1 MKRFWNG
8 MMEWK
13 NYAAMMFTGCI
24 CVYTVIALA
33 MGKESME
40 LVMVGQLLVVSLLGT
55 LIQGAAFEENWLI
68 RNMAYTKRMMV
79 FVVLFLPMLSACAV
93 VFRWFPTTQF
103 VNWLVFIG
111 IFLIIFL
118 IITLLFEL
126 HFRAAG
132 RRYDGLLGQYKR
144 QKNIE

>member
-1 MKRFWNG
+1 MKKVWNG
-8 MMEWK
+8 MIVWI

-40 LVMVGQLLVVSLLGT
+40 LGMVGQLLVVSLLGT

-93 VFRWFPTTQF
+93 VFRWFPSTQL

-111 IFLIIFL
+111 IFLMIFL

-132 RRYDGLLGQYKR
+132 RKYDGLLGQYKR